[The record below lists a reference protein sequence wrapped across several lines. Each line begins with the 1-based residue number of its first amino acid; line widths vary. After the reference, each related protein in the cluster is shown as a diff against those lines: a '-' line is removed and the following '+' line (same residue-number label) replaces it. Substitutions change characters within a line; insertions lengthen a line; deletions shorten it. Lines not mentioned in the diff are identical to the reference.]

1 LGLGETIKIEK
12 VRTGGKRQKKDDVI
26 PGEVLLH
33 LYLNLQKICI
43 ISCSPGSLT
52 ELAAGYVVSHGYVDD
67 YDSIEIME
75 ICSSEAGDVD
85 EKGKK
90 STIENIPVKIRT
102 GKNTSIR
109 MTPGYI
115 SSGCGSLDE
124 KGAAKIPD
132 PIGSDIKVDSE
143 VILGLNK
150 KNLEVQEHKKVLG
163 GLHSATLFDIGGE
176 LLLVRED
183 IGRHNCLDKLIGHM
197 LINGMDVS
205 DKIMFTSGRISLD
218 LVLKAARINIPVVVT
233 NSSVT
238 HSAVKLAEKL
248 GLILIGYARGNR
260 FNIYSYPERII

>member
-1 LGLGETIKIEK
+1 MGVGETVKIEK
-12 VRTGGKRQKKDDVI
+12 IRSGGKRQERDDVI
-26 PGEVLLH
+26 PGEILLH
-33 LYLNLQKICI
+33 LYLNQQKICI
-43 ISCSPGSLT
+43 ISCSPEDLT

-67 YDSIEIME
+67 YESIEIME
-75 ICSSEAGDVD
+75 ICRSDTGDVD
-85 EKGKK
+85 EKGNNNA
-90 STIENIPVKIRT
+90 IDNIPVKIRT
-102 GKNTSIR
+102 GKKTNIR
-109 MTPGYI
+109 MAPGYI

-124 KGAAKIPD
+124 KGAAQIPD
-132 PIGSDIKVDSE
+132 PMDSDIKIDSE

-150 KNLEVQEHKKVLG
+150 KNLEVQEHKKALG
-163 GLHSATLFDIGGE
+163 GLHSATLFDLRGE

-218 LVLKAARINIPVVVT
+218 LVLKAARINIPIVVT

-248 GLILIGYARGNR
+248 GLIVIGYARGNR
-260 FNIYSYPERII
+260 FNIYSYPDRII